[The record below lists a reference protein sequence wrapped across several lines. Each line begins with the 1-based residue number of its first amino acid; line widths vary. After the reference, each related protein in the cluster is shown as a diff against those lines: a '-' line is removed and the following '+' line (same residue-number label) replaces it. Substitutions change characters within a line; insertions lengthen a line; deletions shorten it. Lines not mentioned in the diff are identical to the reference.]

1 MLKNI
6 FERLPADTSE
16 EIFEEL
22 IKDDNL
28 KLERIISTGQ
38 ATPPGQWLSQEADE
52 WVLLLSGQAKL
63 LVKGELSPRVLKP
76 GDYIHLP
83 ARCSHR
89 VEWTDPENIT
99 IWLALHFKTGQKI
112 TS

>member
-1 MLKNI
+1 MLKNV

-22 IKDDNL
+22 INHGNI

-38 ATPPGQWLSQEADE
+38 STPPGQWCDQDTDE
-52 WVLLLSGQAKL
+52 WVLLLSGKAKL
-63 LVKGELSPRVLKP
+63 LIEGELNPRVIKP

-83 ARCSHR
+83 ARCRHR
-89 VEWTDPENIT
+89 VEWTDPESIT
-99 IWLALHFKTGQKI
+99 IWLALHFKVD
-112 TS
+112 

>member
-1 MLKNI
+1 MIKNI

-22 IKDDNL
+22 VKEDNL

-38 ATPPGQWLSQEADE
+38 VTPPGQWYDQDMDE
-52 WVLLLSGQAKL
+52 WVLLLSGKAKL
-63 LVKGELSPRVLKP
+63 LIKGELNPRTLKP

-83 ARCSHR
+83 AHCCHR

-99 IWLALHFKTGQKI
+99 IWLALHFKAI
-112 TS
+112 